1 MEMIFDP
8 TVFEIIEM
16 DPEKEEKQYNDDIKF
31 DTDADLIY
39 RCGIKTDC
47 INGTARQP
55 TKAQPLHYFSLVIM
69 VLVML
74 FLVFSESCLIPALP
88 TISREWGAQA
98 SWTPWIVS
106 ACNVVTAIWTPIA
119 GSLGD
124 IYGPKIV
131 ATVCLVF
138 YCISQIG
145 CAVVDKYYG
154 VIILRAVSGLGK
166 GVFVLFLATVKRT
179 FPPNLIPMA
188 VSLISTMSFLGLSVG
203 FVGGAALID
212 ALDGKWH
219 DIFLITFPFFI
230 VLSACFA
237 FLVPNPGKAD
247 NYKERSV
254 DYIGGIILAAGVALF
269 VVGLTISS
277 TWGWDGAGTIC
288 FIVIGLVL
296 LPLFFLYDIKV
307 PKDPLIRFRAF
318 KNPGLL
324 VCGVVNFLLGFSAYS
339 IFQ

>member
-1 MEMIFDP
+1 MLFEAG
-8 TVFEIIEM
+8 FEIIEVNPDREFQSM
-16 DPEKEEKQYNDDIKF
+16 SEQVKF
-31 DTDADLIY
+31 DEDVDLAY
-39 RCGIKTDC
+39 RCGVKTDC
-47 INGTARQP
+47 ISGSAREP
-55 TKAQPLHYFSLVIM
+55 TRAQAIHYVALTIM
-69 VLVML
+69 VVLML

-88 TISREWGAQA
+88 VISREWGAQA

-106 ACNVVTAIWTPIA
+106 ACNVVTSVWTPIA

-131 ATVCLVF
+131 AIICLTF
-138 YCISQIG
+138 YSLSQVG

-154 VIILRAVSGLGK
+154 VIILRAISGLGK

-179 FPPNLIPMA
+179 FPRAMTPMA

-219 DIFLITFPFFI
+219 DIFFITFPVFI
-230 VLSACFA
+230 VLTILFA
-237 FLVPNPGKAD
+237 MFVPNPGKAE
-247 NYKERSV
+247 NYKERHV
-254 DYIGGIILAAGVALF
+254 DYIGGILLAGGVALF

-277 TWGWDGAGTIC
+277 NWGWKDAGTIC
-288 FIVIGLVL
+288 FIVIGLL
-296 LPLFFLYDIKV
+296 LMPVFFLFDIKF

-318 KNPGLL
+318 KNKGLL
-324 VCGVVNFLLGFSAYS
+324 VCGVINFILGFSAYS

>member
-1 MEMIFDP
+1 MEMFFDP
-8 TVFEIIEM
+8 SVFEIIEM
-16 DPEKEEKQYNDDIKF
+16 DPEKESAEVKNDVKF

-39 RCGIKTDC
+39 TCGVKTDC
-47 INGTARQP
+47 LNGTARQP
-55 TKAQPLHYFSLVIM
+55 TKPHPLHYFSLLLM
-69 VLVML
+69 VLIML

-88 TISREWGAQA
+88 VISREWGKQA

-106 ACNVVTAIWTPIA
+106 ACNLVTAVWTPIA

-131 ATVCLVF
+131 AVTCLTF
-138 YCISQIG
+138 YTISLIG

-154 VIILRAVSGLGK
+154 VIILRACSGLGK

-179 FPPNLIPMA
+179 FPPSMIPMA

-212 ALDGKWH
+212 ALDGEWH
-219 DIFLITFPFFI
+219 DIFFIVFPFFI
-230 VLSACFA
+230 VLSVLFGL
-237 FLVPNPGKAD
+237 FVPNPGKAD

-254 DYIGGIILAAGVALF
+254 DYFGGILLAVAVALF
-269 VVGLTISS
+269 VLGLTISS
-277 TWGWDGAGTIC
+277 TWGWKDAGTIC
-288 FIVIGLVL
+288 FIVIGLILFPV
-296 LPLFFLYDIKV
+296 FFLFDVKV